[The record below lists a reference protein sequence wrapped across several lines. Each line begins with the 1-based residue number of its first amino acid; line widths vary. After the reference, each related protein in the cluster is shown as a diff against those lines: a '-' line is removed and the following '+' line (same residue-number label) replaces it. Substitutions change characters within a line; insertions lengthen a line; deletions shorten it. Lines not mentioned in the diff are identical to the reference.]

1 MSSKGRSRFPDI
13 ATVDVLMGLVIALG
27 VLLNITIISIRAETT
42 AKNDRIKNS
51 AAYLVRLNWAAES
64 DDDVD
69 LYVSDPNN
77 HFVFFGRLQ
86 DGLLSLTRD
95 DTGRVANTVRLPDGR
110 LVQSAVNEETVEI
123 RGIIEGEYAVNV
135 HMYRKSGDDPT
146 PVAVVL
152 YKVAAGED
160 IKLHERALTLSRA
173 QEETAFRF
181 TVLKSGD
188 VVDINQLPKRFV
200 K

>member
-1 MSSKGRSRFPDI
+1 MSPNGRSRFPDI

-27 VLLNITIISIRAETT
+27 VLLNISIIAVRAEQT
-42 AKNDRIKNS
+42 AAKERIKNN
-51 AAYLVRLNWAAES
+51 AAYLVRINWAAES

-69 LYVSDPNN
+69 LYVEDPNK

-95 DTGRVANTVRLPDGR
+95 DTGRVSNTVTLADGR
-110 LVQSAVNEETVEI
+110 VVQSAVNEETVEI
-123 RGIIEGEYAVNV
+123 RGIIEGEYIVNV
-135 HMYRKSGDDPT
+135 HMYRKAAEGPT

-160 IKLHERALTLSRA
+160 LKLHERALSLSRT